1 MMARGSSAARADP
14 MGCSMKVVVM
24 RRLVVVWVALVVL
37 GWSVS
42 ASAQMIEPYQG
53 PETGLL
59 RGDAYYYEGDYYRA
73 LTAYKDFLREA
84 PDDRRA
90 ERVRLKM
97 AWVYFN
103 VGEHGEAAR
112 ELDRLAAQAEDVIV
126 GWWARYYYGQ
136 VALASDRRPLAERA
150 FEEVITTCEPYV
162 ARVGEP
168 TDDPEIRECLELSSA
183 ATLGLARLE
192 AVRHDF
198 DAASRRLRAMPG
210 VSPLAGDAAEIADL
224 VEGLEIPRKSPALA
238 GILSIVPGLGHV
250 YLGQYGSAFVA
261 FLWNG
266 AFIYAIVDSVLAG
279 RYGQAVLIG
288 LVESIWYG
296 GTIFGAVGGAH
307 RFNRD
312 AMRVVEDGL
321 RRDLLELYRDE
332 PWPARFPA
340 HPAYLELSIPF

>member
-1 MMARGSSAARADP
+1 
-14 MGCSMKVVVM
+14 M
-24 RRLVVVWVALVVL
+24 RRLVVWMVACVVL
-37 GWSVS
+37 GWSG
-42 ASAQMIEPYQG
+42 ALSAQESLERRVFQG

-84 PDDRRA
+84 PDDLRS
-90 ERVRLKM
+90 ERVRLKV

-112 ELDRLAAQAEDVIV
+112 ELDRLAKEGRDIIV
-126 GWWARYYYGQ
+126 TWWARYYYGQ
-136 VALASDRRPLAERA
+136 VALASDRRPLAEAA
-150 FEEVITTCEPYV
+150 FEEVIVTCAPYV

-183 ATLGLARLE
+183 ATVGLARLE

-198 DAASRRLRAMPG
+198 DAAGERLRAMPER
-210 VSPLAGDAAEIADL
+210 SPLAQEATEIAGL
-224 VEGLEIPRKSPALA
+224 VEGLKIPRKSPALA
-238 GILSIVPGLGHV
+238 GVLSIVPGLGHV

-321 RRDLLELYRDE
+321 RRDLLQLYRDE
-332 PWPARFPA
+332 PWPARYPA

>member
-1 MMARGSSAARADP
+1 MWMMRSA
-14 MGCSMKVVVM
+14 VVSI
-24 RRLVVVWVALVVL
+24 VAMVVL

-42 ASAQMIEPYQG
+42 VSAQNLRENQDIQAYQG

-59 RGDAYYYEGDYYRA
+59 RGDAYYFEGDYYRA
-73 LTAYKDFLREA
+73 LTAYKDFLREY
-84 PDDRRA
+84 PGDRRA

-103 VGEHGEAAR
+103 AGEHGQAAR
-112 ELDRLAAQAEDVIV
+112 ELDRLAEGADDVIV

-136 VALASDRRPLAERA
+136 VALASDRRPLAQAA
-150 FEEVITTCEPYV
+150 FEEVLETCAPYA
-162 ARVGEP
+162 ARLDEP
-168 TDDPEIRECLELSSA
+168 TDDPEISQCLELSSA
-183 ATLGLARLE
+183 ATLGLARLG

-198 DAASRRLRAMPG
+198 EAAGNALRAMPER
-210 VSPLAGDAAEIADL
+210 SPLAQDATEIAGL
-224 VEGLEIPRKSPALA
+224 VEGLKIPRKSPALA
-238 GILSIVPGLGHV
+238 GTLSIVPGLGHV
-250 YLGQYGSAFVA
+250 YLGQYGSGFVA
-261 FLWNG
+261 LLWNG
-266 AFIYAIVDSVLAG
+266 AFIYAIVDSILAG
-279 RYGQAVLIG
+279 RYGQAALIG

-296 GTIFGAVGGAH
+296 GTIFGAIAGAH

-321 RRDLLELYRDE
+321 RRDILDLYRDQ